1 MKIAIDGMHCQACVN
16 RVKKAL
22 SEVPGLQVREV
33 GIGTADVVTGEAKEA
48 DVFKAIE
55 KAGYTPHVHA

>member
-1 MKIAIDGMHCQACVN
+1 MHCQACVN